1 MKYDQRLPVEYST
14 VWIFLIIS
22 SWVDSDWTF
31 LARILP
37 RSYYSVRAY
46 QSAHSASLPHCWCKA
61 SSLGLGVSHQI
72 CFRGTFSTLSLICFL
87 RCGPLRLCNYP
98 ILQQPFC
105 ILLGNTFSGISAS
118 HLLDLL
124 SSCESN
130 KSKNLLNTV
139 LAKKRLL

>member
-61 SSLGLGVSHQI
+61 SSLGLGVSHRSVLEEHFPLCHWYVFWGMVLWGCVTI
-72 CFRGTFSTLSLICFL
+72 PFSNNHSAFCWVILSQVYLPLTYWTYSPYVSPTKVKTYLI
-87 RCGPLRLCNYP
+87 LC
-98 ILQQPFC
+98 
-105 ILLGNTFSGISAS
+105 
-118 HLLDLL
+118 
-124 SSCESN
+124 
-130 KSKNLLNTV
+130 
-139 LAKKRLL
+139 